1 MVLPS
6 SWDDGHGHG
15 HDHVAVG
22 DEIGGVG
29 VDDGVDFG
37 GDPLGILENP

>member
-1 MVLPS
+1 MVWPS
-6 SWDDGHGHG
+6 SWDDGHGRG
-15 HDHVAVG
+15 HVVVG